1 MTFKEIYNR
10 IIPLWREKIDFSD
23 GMIIASKN
31 SLKTLG
37 GTPASTTNF
46 YSQALSSQWGAVE
59 EAVGQEDTFGKLMVW
74 TMYQVFHKHANALF
88 EQGIFSLNPTSIDK
102 NEIEAQYF
110 KNLNDESWEEEL
122 ARYERIIE

>member
-10 IIPLWREKIDFSD
+10 IIPLWGEKIDFSD

-37 GTPASTTNF
+37 GAPANTTNF
-46 YSQALSSQWGAVE
+46 YSQTLSKQWSAVE

-74 TMYQVFHKHANALF
+74 TLYEVFHRHANILF
-88 EQGIFSLNPTSIDK
+88 EQGIFSLNPISIDK
-102 NEIEAQYF
+102 KEIEAQYF

-122 ARYERIIE
+122 SQYQRIIE